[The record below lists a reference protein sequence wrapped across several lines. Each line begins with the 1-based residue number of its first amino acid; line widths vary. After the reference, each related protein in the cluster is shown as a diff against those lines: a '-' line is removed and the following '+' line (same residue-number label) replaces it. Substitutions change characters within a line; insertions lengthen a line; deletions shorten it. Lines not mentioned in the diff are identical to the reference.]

1 MTSSLTFVVRG
12 ARWGI
17 ALGSALLL
25 TGCAA
30 GLDQVPLPSP
40 GSSGPTY
47 GLNAVFSDAL
57 NLPSKAKVRLYGA
70 DIGEVESIDAE
81 DFTAKVSMRI
91 RRDVPL
97 PVGSTAELRSAT
109 PLGDVFVQIRPPGA
123 QGGADR
129 PETDSGPLLRDGD
142 TIALASTAAA
152 PTVEELLNSLAML
165 VNGGAIRA
173 LTTDVNGAGR
183 AVGGRGEKL
192 AGLISE
198 TNAFLAKMSARSA
211 QLDATLRAT
220 SNMAAEI
227 AGHQQS
233 IDTAL
238 SAGAPALAVIS
249 DNTTRIMDVVDNVA
263 RITRQLSKFPSMQG
277 TDTRSV
283 AADVNKLSAV
293 SNEIALD
300 PDLSLAA
307 FNRLIG
313 VLVKSTNS
321 TALHGDAY
329 VSKIAIAA
337 LPDKNYPGDPGFHG
351 PDGTD
356 WHLMIGS
363 LRYEWNML
371 VGRVNGPDRP

>member
-1 MTSSLTFVVRG
+1 MSGGLRSAVRG
-12 ARWGI
+12 ARWAA
-17 ALGSALLL
+17 ALGSALLM

-30 GLDQVPLPSP
+30 GLDRVPLPSP
-40 GSSGPTY
+40 GSGGPTY
-47 GLNAVFSDAL
+47 ELNAVFSDAL
-57 NLPSKAKVRLYGA
+57 NLPAKAKVRLFGA
-70 DIGEVESIDAE
+70 DIGEVESIEAQ

-91 RRDVPL
+91 RKDVPL

-109 PLGDVFVQIRPPGA
+109 PLGDVFLQIRTPADDRGA
-123 QGGADR
+123 
-129 PETDSGPLLRDGD
+129 LLRGGD
-142 TIALASTAAA
+142 TIPLAATAAA

-173 LTTDVNGAGR
+173 LTTDVNGIGR

-198 TNAFLAKMSARSA
+198 TNAFLTKMTARSA
-211 QLDATLRAT
+211 QLDSTLRAT
-220 SNMAAEI
+220 SKMAGEV

-233 IDTAL
+233 LDNALTA
-238 SAGAPALAVIS
+238 AAPALAVIS
-249 DNTTRIMDVVDNVA
+249 DNTTQIMDLTDNVA
-263 RITRQLSKFPSMQG
+263 RITRQLAKFPSMQG

-293 SNEIALD
+293 FNEIAMD
-300 PDLSLAA
+300 PNLSLTA

-313 VLVKSTNS
+313 IMVKSTDS
-321 TALHGDAY
+321 TAFHLRGE
-329 VSKIAIAA
+329 VSKLAIGA
-337 LPDKNYPGDPGFHG
+337 LPDKNYAGDPGIHG

-356 WHLMIGS
+356 WHLMIGG

-371 VGRVNGPDRP
+371 LARINGPDRP

>member
-1 MTSSLTFVVRG
+1 MTMILRSAVHG
-12 ARWGI
+12 ARWAV
-17 ALGSALLL
+17 ALGSALLM

-30 GLDQVPLPSP
+30 GLDSVPLPSP
-40 GSSGPTY
+40 GSGGPTY
-47 GLNAVFSDAL
+47 ELNAVFSDAL

-70 DIGEVESIDAE
+70 DIGEVTSIEAQ

-109 PLGDVFVQIRPPGA
+109 PLGDVFLQIRPPSRED
-123 QGGADR
+123 GG
-129 PETDSGPLLRDGD
+129 PVLRGGD
-142 TIALASTAAA
+142 TIPLASTAAA

-173 LTTDVNGAGR
+173 LTTDINGAGR
-183 AVGGRGEKL
+183 VVGGRGEKM
-192 AGLISE
+192 AALISE
-198 TNAFLAKMSARSA
+198 TNAFLAKMTARTD

-220 SNMAAEI
+220 SSMAAEV

-233 IDTAL
+233 LDTAL

-249 DNTTRIMDVVDNVA
+249 DNTTQIMDLVDNVA
-263 RITRQLSKFPSMQG
+263 RINRQLAKFPSMKG

-283 AADVNKLSAV
+283 TADVNKLSAV
-293 SNEIALD
+293 LNEIALD
-300 PDLSLAA
+300 PDISLTA

-313 VLVKSTNS
+313 LMVKSTDS
-321 TALHGDAY
+321 TSFHLRGE
-329 VSKIAIAA
+329 VSKIAIGA
-337 LPDKNYPGDPGFHG
+337 LPDKNYAGDPGIHG

-356 WHLMIGS
+356 WHLLIGS
-363 LRYEWNML
+363 LRYQWNML
-371 VGRVNGPDRP
+371 LGRINGPGRQ

>member
-1 MTSSLTFVVRG
+1 MSVRSARRG
-12 ARWGI
+12 ARCAGV
-17 ALGSALLL
+17 LGGVLLM

-30 GLDQVPLPSP
+30 GLDSVPLPSP
-40 GSSGPTY
+40 GSGGKTY
-47 GLNAVFSDAL
+47 DLNAVFSDAL
-57 NLPSKAKVRLYGA
+57 NLPAKAKVRLYGA
-70 DIGEVESIDAE
+70 DIGEVTSIEAE

-91 RRDVPL
+91 RKDVPL

-109 PLGDVFVQIRPPGA
+109 PLGDVFLQIRPPED
-123 QGGADR
+123 QSQTDR
-129 PETDSGPLLRDGD
+129 LLRGGD
-142 TIALASTAAA
+142 TVGLASTAAA

-192 AGLISE
+192 ASLIAE
-198 TNAFLAKMSARSA
+198 TNQFLSKMTARSA
-211 QLDATLRAT
+211 QLDATLRST
-220 SNMAAEI
+220 SNMAAEV
-227 AGHQQS
+227 ASHQQS
-233 IDTAL
+233 LDAAL

-293 SNEIALD
+293 FNEIAMD
-300 PDLSLAA
+300 PNISLTA

-313 VLVKSTNS
+313 ILIKSTTS
-321 TALHGDAY
+321 TAVHVEGEVA
-329 VSKIAIAA
+329 KIAIGA
-337 LPDKNYPGDPGFHG
+337 LPDKNYAGDPGMHG

-371 VGRVNGPDRP
+371 LGRIYGPDRTR

>member
-1 MTSSLTFVVRG
+1 MTPSLSSVLRG
-12 ARWGI
+12 ARWAG
-17 ALGSALLL
+17 ALGGVMLM

-30 GLDQVPLPSP
+30 GLDRVPLPSP

-47 GLNAVFSDAL
+47 SLNAVFTDAL

-70 DIGEVESIDAE
+70 DIGEVQSIEAE

-91 RRDVPL
+91 RQDVPL

-109 PLGDVFVQIRPPGA
+109 PLGDVFLQIRPPGD
-123 QGGADR
+123 QPR
-129 PETDSGPLLRDGD
+129 ENQGPLLRNGD
-142 TIALASTAAA
+142 TIPLASTAAA

-183 AVGGRGEKL
+183 VVGGRGEKL

-198 TNAFLAKMSARSA
+198 TNQFLSKMTARSA

-220 SNMAAEI
+220 SNMAAEV
-227 AGHQQS
+227 AAHQQS

-249 DNTTRIMDVVDNVA
+249 DNTTRIMDLVDNVA
-263 RITRQLSKFPSMQG
+263 RITRQLAKFPSMQG

-283 AADVNKLSAV
+283 AADVNKLSAAFNDIAMDPNV
-293 SNEIALD
+293 SLT
-300 PDLSLAA
+300 A

-313 VLVKSTNS
+313 LLVKATDS
-321 TALHGDAY
+321 TAVH
-329 VSKIAIAA
+329 VKSEITKIAIGA
-337 LPDKNYPGDPGFHG
+337 LPDKNYAGDPGMHG

-371 VGRVNGPDRP
+371 NGRVNGPDRP

>member
-1 MTSSLTFVVRG
+1 MRG
-12 ARWGI
+12 ARWTGV
-17 ALGSALLL
+17 LGSVLLM

-30 GLDQVPLPSP
+30 GLDSVPLPSP
-40 GSSGPTY
+40 GSRGGTY
-47 GLNAVFSDAL
+47 ELNAVFTDAL

-70 DIGEVESIDAE
+70 DIGEVTSIDAV

-91 RRDVPL
+91 RQDVPL

-109 PLGDVFVQIRPPGA
+109 PLGDVFLQIRPPEDQAPGKPA
-123 QGGADR
+123 TEPRG
-129 PETDSGPLLRDGD
+129 LLRGGD
-142 TIALASTAAA
+142 TIPLGSTAAA

-183 AVGGRGEKL
+183 VVGGRGDKL
-192 AGLISE
+192 ASLISE
-198 TNAFLAKMSARSA
+198 TNQFLAKMTARTA
-211 QLDATLRAT
+211 QLDATLRST
-220 SNMAAEI
+220 SNMAAEVSR
-227 AGHQQS
+227 HQQS

-249 DNTTRIMDVVDNVA
+249 DNTTRIMDVVDNVG

-293 SNEIALD
+293 FNEIAMD
-300 PDLSLAA
+300 PNISLTA

-313 VLVKSTNS
+313 ILVKATTS
-321 TALHGDAY
+321 TAVHVEAEI
-329 VSKIAIAA
+329 SKIAIGA
-337 LPDKNYPGDPGFHG
+337 LPDKNYAGDPGIHG

-371 VGRVNGPDRP
+371 LGRIYGSDRTR

>member
-1 MTSSLTFVVRG
+1 MKSKLTSALRG

-25 TGCAA
+25 TGCAT
-30 GLDQVPLPSP
+30 GLDSVPLPSP
-40 GSSGPTY
+40 GSGGSTY
-47 GLNAVFSDAL
+47 GLTAVFSDAL

-70 DIGEVESIDAE
+70 DIGEVTSISAD
-81 DFTAKVSMRI
+81 DFTAHVHMRI
-91 RRDVPL
+91 RQDVPL

-109 PLGDVFVQIRPPGA
+109 PLGDVFVQIRPP
-123 QGGADR
+123 ADQ
-129 PETDSGPLLRDGD
+129 PTADHAPLLRGGD
-142 TIALASTAAA
+142 TIPLESTAAA

-198 TNAFLAKMSARSA
+198 TNEFLAKMTSRTK
-211 QLDATLRAT
+211 QLDATLRST

-249 DNTTRIMDVVDNVA
+249 DNTTRLMDVVDNVA
-263 RITRQLSKFPSMQG
+263 RISRQLSKFPSLQG

-283 AADVNKLSAV
+283 AVDVNNLSQV
-293 SNEIALD
+293 FNEIAMD
-300 PDLSLAA
+300 PDISLNA
-307 FNRLIG
+307 FNRLIA
-313 VLVKSTNS
+313 VMVKSTNS
-321 TALHGDAY
+321 TSIHLDAEL
-329 VSKIAIAA
+329 SKIAIGA
-337 LPDKNYPGDPGFHG
+337 LPDKNYAGDPGIHG

-356 WHLMIGS
+356 WHLLIGS
-363 LRYEWNML
+363 LRYEWGL
-371 VGRVNGPDRP
+371 LLGRIYGPDRTR

>member
-1 MTSSLTFVVRG
+1 MSTKSVARA
-12 ARWGI
+12 ARWAG
-17 ALGSALLL
+17 ALGGVLLM

-30 GLDQVPLPSP
+30 GLDSVPLPSP
-40 GSSGPTY
+40 GSSGATY
-47 GLNAVFSDAL
+47 GLNAIFTDAL
-57 NLPSKAKVRLYGA
+57 NLPAKAKVRLYGA
-70 DIGEVESIDAE
+70 DIGEVTSIEAE

-91 RRDVPL
+91 RQDVPL

-109 PLGDVFVQIRPPGA
+109 PLGDVFLQIRPPED
-123 QGGADR
+123 QGKADR
-129 PETDSGPLLRDGD
+129 LLRNGD
-142 TIALASTAAA
+142 TIPLASTAAA

-183 AVGGRGEKL
+183 AVGGRGDKL

-198 TNAFLAKMSARSA
+198 TNQFLSKMTARSA
-211 QLDATLRAT
+211 QLDATLRST
-220 SNMAAEI
+220 SNMAAEV
-227 AGHQQS
+227 ASHQQS

-249 DNTTRIMDVVDNVA
+249 DNTTRIMDLVDNVA

-277 TDTRSV
+277 TDTRSI
-283 AADVNKLSAV
+283 AADVNKLSRV
-293 SNEIALD
+293 FNEIAMD
-300 PDLSLAA
+300 PNISLTA

-313 VLVKSTNS
+313 ILIKSSDS
-321 TALHGDAY
+321 TAFHVKAEIA
-329 VSKIAIAA
+329 KIAIGA
-337 LPDKNYPGDPGFHG
+337 LPDKNYAGDPGMHG

-371 VGRVNGPDRP
+371 LGRIYGSDRTR

>member
-1 MTSSLTFVVRG
+1 MRITRDVVVHQM
-12 ARWGI
+12 RWGM

-25 TGCAA
+25 SGCAA
-30 GLDQVPLPSP
+30 GLDSVPLPSP

-47 GLNAVFSDAL
+47 TLNAQFSNAL

-70 DIGEVESIDAE
+70 DIGEVQSIDAQ
-81 DFTAKVSMRI
+81 DFVANVGMRI

-109 PLGDVFVQIRPPGA
+109 PLGDVFVQIRPPGG
-123 QGGADR
+123 QTDVDR
-129 PETDSGPLLRDGD
+129 GPLLHNGD
-142 TIALASTAAA
+142 TIPLASTAAA
-152 PTVEELLNSLAML
+152 PTVEELLNSLAVL
-165 VNGGAIRA
+165 VNGGAVRA

-198 TNAFLAKMSARSA
+198 TNGFLAKMTARSD
-211 QLDATLRAT
+211 QLDATLHST
-220 SNMAAEI
+220 SAMAAEM
-227 AGHQQS
+227 AAHQQS
-233 IDTAL
+233 IDAAL
-238 SAGAPALAVIS
+238 TAGAPALSVIS
-249 DNTTRIMDVVDNVA
+249 DNTTRVMDVIDTVA
-263 RITRQLSKFPSMQG
+263 RITRQLSKFPSFQG

-283 AADVNKLSAV
+283 AADVNKLSRV
-293 SNEIALD
+293 FNEIAMD
-300 PDLSLAA
+300 PNISLNA

-313 VLVKSTNS
+313 VLVKATDS
-321 TALHGDAY
+321 TAIHLTAEI
-329 VSKIAIAA
+329 SKLAIGA
-337 LPDKNYPGDPGFHG
+337 LPDKNYAGDPGIHG

-371 VGRVNGPDRP
+371 LARVYGPDRPR

>member
-1 MTSSLTFVVRG
+1 MRMTGAVAARGVKWVV
-12 ARWGI
+12 
-17 ALGSALLL
+17 ALGSALLM

-30 GLDQVPLPSP
+30 GLDSVPLPSP
-40 GSSGPTY
+40 GSGGPTY
-47 GLNAVFSDAL
+47 QLSAVFSDAL
-57 NLPSKAKVRLYGA
+57 NLPAKAKVRLYGA
-70 DIGEVESIDAE
+70 DIGEVESIEAQ
-81 DFTAKVSMRI
+81 DFTAKVTMKI
-91 RRDVPL
+91 RKDVPL

-109 PLGDVFVQIRPPGA
+109 PLGDVFLQIRPPSRA
-123 QGGADR
+123 DGGA
-129 PETDSGPLLRDGD
+129 LLRGGD
-142 TIALASTAAA
+142 TIPLASTAAA

-198 TNAFLAKMSARSA
+198 TNGFLGKMTARTD

-220 SNMAAEI
+220 SNMAGEVA
-227 AGHQQS
+227 AHQQS
-233 IDTAL
+233 LDAAL
-238 SAGAPALAVIS
+238 SAGGPALGVIA

-263 RITRQLSKFPSMQG
+263 RITWQLSKFPSMKG

-283 AADVNKLSAV
+283 AADVNKLSQV
-293 SNEIALD
+293 FNDIALD
-300 PDLSLAA
+300 PNISLTA

-313 VLVKSTNS
+313 IIIKSSDS
-321 TALHGDAY
+321 TAFHLRGEVA
-329 VSKIAIAA
+329 KLAIGA
-337 LPDKNYPGDPGFHG
+337 LPDKNYAGDPGIHG

-363 LRYEWNML
+363 LRYQWNML
-371 VGRVNGPDRP
+371 NARVNGPDRP

>member
-1 MTSSLTFVVRG
+1 MSVKSV
-12 ARWGI
+12 ARATRWAG
-17 ALGSALLL
+17 ALGGALLM

-30 GLDQVPLPSP
+30 GLDSVPLPSP
-40 GSSGPTY
+40 GSSGGTY
-47 GLNAVFSDAL
+47 SLNAVFTDAL
-57 NLPSKAKVRLYGA
+57 NLPAKAKVRLYGA
-70 DIGEVESIDAE
+70 DIGEVTSIEAV

-91 RRDVPL
+91 RHDVPL

-109 PLGDVFVQIRPPGA
+109 PLGDVFLQIRPPSDKA
-123 QGGADR
+123 DGGA
-129 PETDSGPLLRDGD
+129 LLHNGD
-142 TIALASTAAA
+142 TIGLGSTAAA

-183 AVGGRGEKL
+183 VVGGRGEKL
-192 AGLISE
+192 AGLIAE
-198 TNAFLAKMSARSA
+198 TNQFLSKMTARSA
-211 QLDATLRAT
+211 QLDATLRST
-220 SNMAAEI
+220 SNMAAEVSR
-227 AGHQQS
+227 HQQS

-249 DNTTRIMDVVDNVA
+249 DNTTRIMDVIENVG
-263 RITRQLSKFPSMQG
+263 RITRQLSKFPSMRG

-283 AADVNKLSAV
+283 AADVNKLSQV
-293 SNEIALD
+293 FNEIAMD
-300 PDLSLAA
+300 PNISLTA

-313 VLVKSTNS
+313 ILVKSTDS
-321 TALHGDAY
+321 TAVHVRAEIA
-329 VSKIAIAA
+329 KIAIGA
-337 LPDKNYPGDPGFHG
+337 LPDKNYAGDPGMHG

-371 VGRVNGPDRP
+371 LGRIYGSDRTR